1 MQPIGLCTKE
11 LIGARWCVHQG
22 NGAPSIRRVVC
33 SLSFHKVK
41 IGHGIHRAELQH
53 IGINRHESHI
63 AGRKGK
69 MRITKN
75 LPIDQIAGGQA
86 VVITQQ
92 RNKRDIELQQH
103 IALTLKL
110 GTHTP
115 IGHIAPMN
123 HKIDIIARVYRMDR
137 ILRFVI
143 PALRVAQHSKPNL
156 ILPATD
162 SFDGRQLPF
171 VQMLRAINTRIIG
184 MVFRLASHR

>member
-1 MQPIGLCTKE
+1 MQAIGLCTKE

-22 NGAPSIRRVVC
+22 NGASSIRRVVC

-53 IGINRHESHI
+53 IGIDRHESHI
-63 AGRKGK
+63 TGRKGK

-75 LPIDQIAGGQA
+75 LSIDQIARSQA

-103 IALTLKL
+103 IALPFKL
-110 GTHTP
+110 GTHAP
-115 IGHIAPMN
+115 IGHIATMN
-123 HKIDIIARVYRMDR
+123 HKIDIVTSVYGTYRL
-137 ILRFVI
+137 LRFII
-143 PALRVAQHSKPNL
+143 PALRIAQHSKANF
-156 ILPATD
+156 IFSATD
-162 SFDGRQLPF
+162 PLDGRQLPF